1 MNIKYRLIVM
11 DKIVNFNTCGLSV
24 FWCEMKRLIEI
35 INKRVVKA
43 VSLRIV
49 EYCHRD
55 AAMELS
61 KENS

>member
-1 MNIKYRLIVM
+1 M
-11 DKIVNFNTCGLSV
+11 DKIVKFNTCGLSV
-24 FWCEMKRLIEI
+24 FWCEIIEI

>member
-1 MNIKYRLIVM
+1 M
-11 DKIVNFNTCGLSV
+11 DKIVKFNTCGLSV
-24 FWCEMKRLIEI
+24 FWCEMKCLIEI

-55 AAMELS
+55 AVMELS